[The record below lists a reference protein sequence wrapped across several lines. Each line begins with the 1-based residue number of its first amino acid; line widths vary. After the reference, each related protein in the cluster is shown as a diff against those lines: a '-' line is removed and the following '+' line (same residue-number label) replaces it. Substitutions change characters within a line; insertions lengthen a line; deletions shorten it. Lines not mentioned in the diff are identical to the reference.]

1 MITQRQR
8 LRIKRE
14 MAEEKP
20 TLWIGKNGITDEVV
34 REVANQLEKKQMV
47 KIRVQKSAVKQDD
60 EVDSMAEELAEKTD
74 STRIDVR
81 GRNFIIYKIGKNT

>member
-1 MITQRQR
+1 
-8 LRIKRE
+8 
-14 MAEEKP
+14 
-20 TLWIGKNGITDEVV
+20 
-34 REVANQLEKKQMV
+34 MV